1 MKAIVYTR
9 YGSPEVL
16 HLVDVPKP
24 TPRDHQVLVKVHA
37 TTATISD
44 TIMRSLNLPIHGW
57 QKLMG
62 RLILGWNK
70 PRRHILGMELAGEIE
85 IIGWKVSR
93 FNIED
98 AVFASTFDINFGDY
112 AEYKCLPTSGVI
124 AIKPATLTYEEAA
137 VPGAGQTAW
146 HCLKK
151 GNLQTRQKI
160 LIQIL

>member
-9 YGSPEVL
+9 YGPPEVL
-16 HLVDVPKP
+16 HLVDAPKP
-24 TPRDHQVLVKVHA
+24 TPRDHEMLVKIHA
-37 TTATISD
+37 TIATIGD

-57 QKLMG
+57 QKLIG

-70 PRRHILGMELAGEIE
+70 PRRHILGMELAGETE
-85 IIGWKVSR
+85 TIGRKVVR
-93 FNIED
+93 FNPGD
-98 AVFASTFDINFGDY
+98 AVFASTFDINFGGY
-112 AEYKCLPTSGVI
+112 AEYKCLPENGVI